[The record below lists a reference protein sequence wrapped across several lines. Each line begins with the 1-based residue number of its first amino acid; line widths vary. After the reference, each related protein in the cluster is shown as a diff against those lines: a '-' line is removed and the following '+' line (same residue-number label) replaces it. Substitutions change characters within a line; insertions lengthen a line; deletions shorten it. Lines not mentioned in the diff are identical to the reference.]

1 MKPLLR
7 MTRVIDRLNATIG
20 EAMSWAILAVVL
32 LSTGNAIVRKVFNTG
47 SNAALELQ
55 LYLFAA
61 IFLLN
66 GGNTLL
72 RNEHIR
78 IDVLFVKLS
87 ERARLWIDVLG
98 ILFFLLPAAAM
109 TAWMTLPVL
118 ARTFIGGEH
127 SANKGGLL
135 LWPAWALVVIGFTL
149 LILQALAE
157 LVKRLAQLQGIP
169 VDPPPGADGVNPEE
183 DLIATIRQEREG
195 EQK

>member
-7 MTRVIDRLNATIG
+7 MTRVIDRLNATVG

-32 LSTGNAIVRKVFNTG
+32 LSAGNAIVRKVFNTG

-87 ERARLWIDVLG
+87 ERKRLWIDVFG
-98 ILFFLLPAAAM
+98 ILVFLLPAAVM

-118 ARTFIGGEH
+118 VRTFVGSEH

-135 LWPAWALVVIGFTL
+135 LWPAWALVVVGFVL

-157 LVKRLAQLQGIP
+157 LVKRIAQLQGIP
-169 VDPPPGADGVNPEE
+169 VAPPPGADGKPPEE

-195 EQK
+195 ERA

>member
-1 MKPLLR
+1 MRVLLR
-7 MTRVIDRLNATIG
+7 LAGLVDRLNHNVG
-20 EAMSWAILAVVL
+20 ELMSWVILLVTL
-32 LSTGNAIVRKVFNTG
+32 LSTGNAIARKVFSTG

-78 IDVLFVKLS
+78 IDVIFARLS
-87 ERARLWIDVLG
+87 QRTRLWIDILG
-98 ILFFLLPAAAM
+98 ILFFLLPAAVM

-118 ARTFIGGEH
+118 ARTFAGAET
-127 SANKGGLL
+127 SANAGGLL
-135 LWPAWALVVIGFTL
+135 LWPAWLLVPVGFGL

-157 LVKRLAQLQGIP
+157 LVKRAAHLKGVP
-169 VDPPPGADGVNPEE
+169 VEPPPGAPGADDP
-183 DLIATIRQEREG
+183 LQALAQARSEG
-195 EQK
+195 DRP

>member
-7 MTRVIDRLNATIG
+7 MARAIDRLNAGIG
-20 EAMSWAILAVVL
+20 EAMSWAILAVVM
-32 LSTGNAIVRKVFNTG
+32 LSAGNAIVRKAFSAG

-87 ERARLWIDVLG
+87 ERARNWIDILG
-98 ILFFLLPAAAM
+98 ILFFLLPVAVM

-118 ARTFIGGEH
+118 VRTFVGSEH

-135 LWPAWALVVIGFTL
+135 LWPAWAMVVAGFVL

-157 LVKRLAQLQGIP
+157 LVKRTAVLQGIP
-169 VDPPPGADGVNPEE
+169 VPPPPGADGKAPEE

-195 EQK
+195 ERK

>member
-7 MTRVIDRLNATIG
+7 LTRIVDRLNTGFG
-20 EAMSWAILAVVL
+20 EAMSWAILLVVL
-32 LSTGNAIVRKVFNTG
+32 LSAGNAIVRKVFSTG

-66 GGNTLL
+66 GGYTLL

-78 IDVLFVKLS
+78 IDVFFARLS
-87 ERARLWIDVLG
+87 ERARLWVDILG
-98 ILFFLLPAAAM
+98 ILFFLLPMAAM

-118 ARTFIGGEH
+118 ARTFAGSER
-127 SANKGGLL
+127 SASEGGLL
-135 LWPAWALVVIGFTL
+135 LWPAWGLVVAGFVL

-157 LVKRLAQLQGIP
+157 LVKRVAQLRGIP
-169 VDPPPGADGVNPEE
+169 VPPPPGSAEAAPDP
-183 DLIATIRQEREG
+183 LAALLQERKDG
-195 EQK
+195 EPE